1 MEQSLQRI
9 NAAQRVQLWT
19 ERIAGCCSSGMGVRA
34 WCREHEISEKTYYC
48 WQRRLY
54 QQMVST
60 AEAVSFA
67 EISSL
72 IETGRNCGAAAKICL
87 SGASVEVYPGAD
99 AQMIQTILQTLS
111 SC

>member
-1 MEQSLQRI
+1 MEHSLQAL
-9 NAAQRVQLWT
+9 NAAQRAQLWA
-19 ERIAGCCSSGMGVRA
+19 ERIAECRGSGMSVRA
-34 WCREHEISEKTYYC
+34 WCRENKISEKTYYY

-67 EISSL
+67 EIPHEVQTGPSS
-72 IETGRNCGAAAKICL
+72 GAAAKISL
-87 SGASVEVYPGAD
+87 AGATIEIYPGAD
-99 AQMIQTILQTLS
+99 AQMIQAIVQTLK